1 MALLRIM
8 KFSTLSPCKLNLFL
22 YITNKR
28 ADGYHDLQTLF
39 VILDKGDMMHFET
52 CDDDK
57 VHLLTD
63 FGFEVEKN
71 LIYKAAM
78 LLKEHCHYTKGIK
91 ISIDKVLP
99 QGGGL
104 GGGSANAATT
114 LLVLNKLWD
123 LNLDEDT
130 LLKLGTTLG
139 ADVPIFIKGTTCFA
153 EGIGEILQEK
163 TVASKYYLVATPNC
177 KVPTKE
183 LFASTDLKKDYP
195 KRSYEE
201 LLKTPFENCFTKAV
215 VKAYPQVQELLNLLS
230 QFGQSY
236 MSGSGSSCFVAFDTK
251 EEAQNAKLI
260 LDKKNI
266 ASFVARSVSLSPTLV
281 DLKQLKK

>member
-1 MALLRIM
+1 M

-91 ISIDKVLP
+91 ISID
-99 QGGGL
+99 
-104 GGGSANAATT
+104 
-114 LLVLNKLWD
+114 
-123 LNLDEDT
+123 
-130 LLKLGTTLG
+130 
-139 ADVPIFIKGTTCFA
+139 
-153 EGIGEILQEK
+153 
-163 TVASKYYLVATPNC
+163 
-177 KVPTKE
+177 
-183 LFASTDLKKDYP
+183 
-195 KRSYEE
+195 
-201 LLKTPFENCFTKAV
+201 
-215 VKAYPQVQELLNLLS
+215 
-230 QFGQSY
+230 
-236 MSGSGSSCFVAFDTK
+236 
-251 EEAQNAKLI
+251 
-260 LDKKNI
+260 
-266 ASFVARSVSLSPTLV
+266 
-281 DLKQLKK
+281 